1 MKNARKLVSTRNME
15 KQEWLTYRTLGLGGS
30 DASVIAGVNPFRSI
44 HELWLEK
51 TGQTEP
57 EETDSE
63 YTHFGT
69 ILEPIVRQE
78 FTKRTGL
85 KVRAKNVMLQSIQ
98 YPFMLA
104 DLDGVINE
112 NGELAVFEAKTA
124 SAYKEEVWENG
135 VPEEYMFQIQHYMAA
150 TGYKRTYIAAL
161 VGGNKFYWHNVERD
175 EEMIMELIRM
185 EQEFW
190 VNNVQNGVE
199 PVPDGSTA
207 TTAYLNQ
214 AYAQS
219 NGKVIHL
226 SDEVLPL
233 CEKYEEVSKQ
243 IKALET
249 EKDAVTNQIKNYM
262 KEYETG
268 IVGDHKISW
277 KPITKNVLDSRKLR
291 TEQPEIF
298 EAYLTR
304 SQYRR
309 LSVA

>member
-1 MKNARKLVSTRNME
+1 MKNARKLVSTWNME
-15 KQEWLTYRTLGLGGS
+15 KQEWLIYRTLGVGGS

-44 HELWLEK
+44 HEVWLEK

-98 YPFMLA
+98 HPFMLA

-112 NGELAVFEAKTA
+112 NGEPAVFEAKTA

-135 VPEEYMFQIQHYMAA
+135 VPEEYMFQIQHYMAV

-161 VGGNKFYWHNVERD
+161 VGGNKFYWHKVERD
-175 EEMIMELIRM
+175 EDMIMELIQM

-207 TTAYLNQ
+207 TTAYLNR

-243 IKALET
+243 IKVLEI

-268 IVGDHKISW
+268 IVGGHKISW
-277 KPITKNVLDSRKLR
+277 KPIDRNVLDSKKLR

>member
-1 MKNARKLVSTRNME
+1 MKNARKLVSTQNME
-15 KQEWLTYRTLGLGGS
+15 KQEWLAYRSLGVGGS

-51 TGQTEP
+51 TGQILQ
-57 EETDSE
+57 EETYSE

-112 NGELAVFEAKTA
+112 NGEPAVFEAKTA

-135 VPEEYMFQIQHYMAA
+135 VPEEYMFQIQHYMAV

-161 VGGNKFYWHNVERD
+161 VGGNKFYWHKVERD
-175 EEMIMELIRM
+175 EDMIMDLIRM

-190 VNNVQNGVE
+190 ENNVQNGVE

-207 TTAYLNQ
+207 TTAYLNRT
-214 AYAQS
+214 YAQS

-268 IVGDHKISW
+268 IVRDHKISW
-277 KPITKNVLDSRKLR
+277 KPIDRNVLDSRKLR